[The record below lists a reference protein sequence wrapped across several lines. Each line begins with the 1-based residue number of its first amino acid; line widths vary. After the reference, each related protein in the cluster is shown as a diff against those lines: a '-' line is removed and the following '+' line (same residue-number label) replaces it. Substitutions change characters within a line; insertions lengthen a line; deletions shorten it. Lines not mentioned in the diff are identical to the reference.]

1 MLRFVGA
8 WRLRSFNPLR
18 GLAIVP
24 LPFLYFIL
32 LVVAKRD
39 QEMFVNELDETR
51 DMLFKHAFIMLGALT
66 VNSLMN
72 R

>member
-1 MLRFVGA
+1 MFVGA

-24 LPFLYFIL
+24 LPFLYSIL

-39 QEMFVNELDETR
+39 QEMFVNELDTR
-51 DMLFKHAFIMLGALT
+51 HAFHLSCLMPSLLT
-66 VNSLMN
+66 L
-72 R
+72 

>member
-1 MLRFVGA
+1 MFVGA
-8 WRLRSFNPLR
+8 WRLLSFNPLR

-24 LPFLYFIL
+24 LPFLYSIL

-51 DMLFKHAFIMLGALT
+51 DMLFIYHAWCPHC
-66 VNSLMN
+66 
-72 R
+72 